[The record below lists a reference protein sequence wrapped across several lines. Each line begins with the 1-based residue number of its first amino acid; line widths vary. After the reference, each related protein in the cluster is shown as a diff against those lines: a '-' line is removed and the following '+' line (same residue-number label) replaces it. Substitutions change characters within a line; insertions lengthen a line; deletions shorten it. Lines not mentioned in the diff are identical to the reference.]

1 MWIIVKDVPQFVFH
15 VPKSAPLWPPHND
28 LIFVWLISVMRLPL
42 RSTSRSRAVV
52 ARRAHNPKVGSS
64 NLPFATKPRQWRGF
78 LFHATAPGIA
88 KMEHGDFCILSLRP
102 DNYRDCVERMKTGF
116 VNIFGRPNA
125 GKSTLLNL
133 LMGEKLAIVSPK
145 VQTTRHR
152 IKGILTEKEYQLI
165 FSDTPG
171 IIEPKYKLHE
181 KMMQAVK
188 NSLEDADLA
197 LLIVDINDDWREC
210 DQIFSSL
217 KLKAPAVVVIN
228 KIDTTSKEK
237 LQEAISFFTGK
248 PYSKKIIPVS
258 AKDSRY
264 KQQIVKDILEF
275 VPQGE
280 KFYEDDEITDLST
293 RFFVAELIREK
304 IFELFE
310 EEIPYQT
317 TVIVQEF
324 KEKATLVKIR
334 AEIIVHRETQKAIIL
349 GEGGKMIK
357 KLGTVAREE
366 IEKFLGQKIFLELFV
381 KVREKWR
388 EREDYLREFGY

>member
-1 MWIIVKDVPQFVFH
+1 LEL
-15 VPKSAPLWPPHND
+15 AAY
-28 LIFVWLISVMRLPL
+28 SV
-42 RSTSRSRAVV
+42 
-52 ARRAHNPKVGSS
+52 
-64 NLPFATKPRQWRGF
+64 
-78 LFHATAPGIA
+78 
-88 KMEHGDFCILSLRP
+88 C
-102 DNYRDCVERMKTGF
+102 MKTGF

-152 IKGILTEKEYQLI
+152 IKGILTDKNYQII

-188 NSLEDADLA
+188 SSLEDADVA
-197 LLIVDINDDWREC
+197 LLIVDINENWPESDE
-210 DQIFSSL
+210 IFSSL
-217 KLKAPAVVVIN
+217 KLKVPAIVVLN
-228 KIDTTSKEK
+228 KIDTTYREK
-237 LQEAISFFTGK
+237 LEAGISFFAGK
-248 PYSKKIIPVS
+248 SYSKKIIPVS
-258 AKDSRY
+258 AKENRY
-264 KQQIVKDILEF
+264 KKEIIKNILEF
-275 VPQGE
+275 LPEGE
-280 KFYEDDEITDLST
+280 KFYQDDEITDLST

-310 EEIPYQT
+310 QEIPYQT

-324 KEKATLVKIR
+324 KEKATLIKIR

-357 KLGTVAREE
+357 KLGTESRVE
-366 IEKFLGQKIFLELFV
+366 IEKFLSGTGERQKVFLELFV

-388 EREDYLREFGY
+388 EREDYLKEFGY